1 MIIVDYIYGRL
12 YQVFLLDVRIIV
24 LDFLEVLKLVC
35 VLYSRNI
42 KMVYWVEIESQGSQ
56 IKQVIIDG
64 KNIKILME
72 VGIKLNRYYM
82 Q

>member
-35 VLYSRNI
+35 VLYNRNI

>member
-35 VLYSRNI
+35 VLYNRNI

-72 VGIKLNRYYM
+72 VGIKLNIY

>member
-35 VLYSRNI
+35 VLYNWNI

-72 VGIKLNRYYM
+72 VGIKLNRY

>member
-12 YQVFLLDVRIIV
+12 YQVLLLDVRIIV

-35 VLYSRNI
+35 VLYNRNI

-72 VGIKLNRYYM
+72 VGIKLNRY

>member
-35 VLYSRNI
+35 VLYNRNI

-72 VGIKLNRYYM
+72 VGIKLNRY

>member
-12 YQVFLLDVRIIV
+12 FQVFLLDVRIIV

-35 VLYSRNI
+35 VLYNRNI

-72 VGIKLNRYYM
+72 VGIKLNRY

>member
-35 VLYSRNI
+35 VLYNRNI

-64 KNIKILME
+64 KNIKIFME
-72 VGIKLNRYYM
+72 VGIKLNRY

>member
-35 VLYSRNI
+35 VLYNRNI
-42 KMVYWVEIESQGSQ
+42 KMVYWVEIESKGSQ

-72 VGIKLNRYYM
+72 VGIKLNRY
-82 Q
+82 